1 MPNCLRYDN
10 IAINLILGRLV
21 AEKIICQNKKA
32 RYNYHILD
40 TYEAGMVLKGSEV
53 KSCRSGRA
61 NLKDSYGRFKD
72 GEIYL
77 VDTHISPYTHAHQ
90 FNHDPL
96 RERKLLFHKNEIKK
110 LYGKIRERGLSLVP
124 LKMYF
129 KNGKVKVEMAVAKGK
144 RLHDKRESI
153 KRKDIARE
161 VEKEFRGEKI
171 KGRL

>member
-1 MPNCLRYDN
+1 LFSVVKSGKLM
-10 IAINLILGRLV
+10 

-32 RYNYHILD
+32 RHDYHIID
-40 TYEAGMVLKGSEV
+40 TYEAGLVLKGSEV

-61 NLKDSYGRFKD
+61 NLKDSYAQIKD

-77 VDTHISPYTHAHQ
+77 VNTHISPYTYAHQ

-96 RERKLLFHKNEIKK
+96 RERKLLFHKSEIKR
-110 LYGKIRERGLSLVP
+110 LYGKIREKGFTLIP

-129 KNGKVKVEMAVAKGK
+129 KNGKAKVEMAVAKGK
-144 RLHDKRESI
+144 RLHDKRDDI
-153 KRKDIARE
+153 RRKDLARE
-161 VEKEFRGEKI
+161 VEKEFRGKKV